1 MLLRSLRPS
10 LEESSRSR
18 CSPPAP
24 PLARDAIAC
33 SALEERAVYFIS
45 LSRRTL
51 STVLSSSS
59 GERKWHPY
67 AENVRPARVRQQ
79 LCPGVGLEC
88 QKKNYLPPSAF
99 RRQPLRLI
107 ALGADT
113 SASVD
118 EVIHSCSLVE
128 LLQCVLYVRSR
139 ATFSIRHPLGAHS
152 VIVRNLSGMCLFF
165 RTLATAKIRTRDD
178 DCQLFA
184 TFRMRKTLR
193 QPEWPVGK

>member
-1 MLLRSLRPS
+1 MAATIIAAAIRKAQRGCHAAAYSSSLSCVWIYVFTEVLLKLLSVLRMSILCKRAYRVLLRSLRPS

-79 LCPGVGLEC
+79 LCPGVG
-88 QKKNYLPPSAF
+88 
-99 RRQPLRLI
+99 
-107 ALGADT
+107 
-113 SASVD
+113 
-118 EVIHSCSLVE
+118 
-128 LLQCVLYVRSR
+128 
-139 ATFSIRHPLGAHS
+139 
-152 VIVRNLSGMCLFF
+152 
-165 RTLATAKIRTRDD
+165 
-178 DCQLFA
+178 
-184 TFRMRKTLR
+184 
-193 QPEWPVGK
+193 

>member
-1 MLLRSLRPS
+1 MAAPLSFPDGCRYKCGGHAGVLKRKSPSANAPAFADGDYRYIAPARCHVSRGSYMESSEGLPRGSILLIGFLVFENYVFTEVLLRIVVGFKKSIICKRAYRVLLRSLRPS

-59 GERKWHPY
+59 GERKWHPF

-79 LCPGVGLEC
+79 LCPGVG
-88 QKKNYLPPSAF
+88 
-99 RRQPLRLI
+99 
-107 ALGADT
+107 
-113 SASVD
+113 
-118 EVIHSCSLVE
+118 
-128 LLQCVLYVRSR
+128 
-139 ATFSIRHPLGAHS
+139 
-152 VIVRNLSGMCLFF
+152 
-165 RTLATAKIRTRDD
+165 
-178 DCQLFA
+178 
-184 TFRMRKTLR
+184 
-193 QPEWPVGK
+193 

>member
-1 MLLRSLRPS
+1 MSFVTSLRFFAPSLLGTSSLRADVAASVGDNFFCVNLKKFVCKRAYRVLLRSLRPS
-10 LEESSRSR
+10 LEKSSRSR

-99 RRQPLRLI
+99 RRQP
-107 ALGADT
+107 
-113 SASVD
+113 
-118 EVIHSCSLVE
+118 
-128 LLQCVLYVRSR
+128 
-139 ATFSIRHPLGAHS
+139 P
-152 VIVRNLSGMCLFF
+152 
-165 RTLATAKIRTRDD
+165 RTHRPR
-178 DCQLFA
+178 
-184 TFRMRKTLR
+184 
-193 QPEWPVGK
+193 G